1 MLSLDEVLFAGGRHS
16 SSNSAFYLY
25 TGADYF
31 TLSPS
36 GLYSN
41 WSRAAYVYR
50 VQWNSGIFQTT
61 VNSVFGLRPVI
72 NLKSS
77 VKIVSGDGTK
87 ESPYELSL

>member
-1 MLSLDEVLFAGGRHS
+1 MFTEYNGMAG
-16 SSNSAFYLY
+16 F
-25 TGADYF
+25 
-31 TLSPS
+31 
-36 GLYSN
+36 
-41 WSRAAYVYR
+41 
-50 VQWNSGIFQTT
+50 FQTT